1 MPKDING
8 SKNIGKT
15 TLGRSL
21 SRSKNK
27 SRQQQKDAL
36 RKARQSD
43 KRQNSSVGG
52 FTSVTEINSLDDFI
66 ISAEMADHEFA
77 VERQNVVVIAGLT
90 RATIKPDDKGDQLEH
105 MTVPRRPAWNKAMT
119 AEEVDHQ
126 EKVCVC
132 VPRCVPWCAVWCGV
146 VLGRRWGVG
155 ARKRRS
161 MPLVDGSHKW
171 AGCVSPG
178 ESVHRAP
185 CTVHRTPVHSYT
197 APHCCPALLP
207 RFPTSPPRTAPPA
220 RPHCLAPQPPNP
232 PQPR

>member
-8 SKNIGKT
+8 SKNIGKS

-43 KRQNSSVGG
+43 KRQNYSVGG

-126 EKVCVC
+126 EKVCVPCMCAPWLCFVC
-132 VPRCVPWCAVWCGV
+132 VV
-146 VLGRRWGVG
+146 VLGRWWGVG
-155 ARKRRS
+155 ARKWRS
-161 MPLVDGSHKW
+161 MPLVDGLGGW
-171 AGCVSPG
+171 TGCGSP
-178 ESVHRAP
+178 ESVHRTPYTRAPP
-185 CTVHRTPVHSYT
+185 CTASLPE
-197 APHCCPALLP
+197 LLP
-207 RFPTSPPRTAPPA
+207 RFPTSLLALLH
-220 RPHCLAPQPPNP
+220 PHGPIALPHNP

>member
-1 MPKDING
+1 MTRGRYAATLHCMATSVPWLNVHGISNSPPPVPFLLLSPRSHTQPPSPTPTPSTMPKDING
-8 SKNIGKT
+8 SKNIGKS

-43 KRQNSSVGG
+43 KRQNYSVGG

-126 EKVCVC
+126 EKVCAVC
-132 VPRCVPWCAVWCGV
+132 VCAVV
-146 VLGRRWGVG
+146 VLCVCGGSWALVGRWGQEVEEHAIGGWVG
-155 ARKRRS
+155 
-161 MPLVDGSHKW
+161 
-171 AGCVSPG
+171 
-178 ESVHRAP
+178 
-185 CTVHRTPVHSYT
+185 
-197 APHCCPALLP
+197 
-207 RFPTSPPRTAPPA
+207 
-220 RPHCLAPQPPNP
+220 
-232 PQPR
+232 